1 MIVFCGHGRSGKDTA
16 AFMFSQITGL
26 KYAGSISWVHK
37 SIVAEQLSLPE
48 QIAWDTRHDN
58 RLEWRRIL
66 DDYRT
71 SDPAVLV
78 RNCTLVAP
86 ILSGI
91 RNFIELQAAMAE
103 GLIKIAV
110 WVERPGI
117 AIDPT
122 VTYNSSNCTHVL
134 NNSGD
139 LSHLKLQL
147 IELANATGLNRS

>member
-1 MIVFCGHGRSGKDTA
+1 MIAFCGHGRAGKDTA
-16 AFMFSQITGL
+16 AFLFSQITGL

-37 SIVAEQLSLPE
+37 SIVAAKLNLPD
-48 QIAWDTRHDN
+48 QIAWDTRHN
-58 RLEWRRIL
+58 SRLEWRRIL
-66 DDYRT
+66 DDYRAG
-71 SDPAVLV
+71 DPAILV

-134 NNSGD
+134 RNTGD
-139 LSHLKLQL
+139 LDDLKHQLKL
-147 IELANATGLNRS
+147 LADATVLRV

>member
-37 SIVAEQLSLPE
+37 SIVAQELNLPE

-66 DDYRT
+66 DNFREH
-71 SDPAVLV
+71 DPAILV
-78 RNCTLVAP
+78 RNCIAIAP

-91 RNFIELQAAMAE
+91 RNYVELQAAMDE
-103 GLIKIAV
+103 GLIKIAI
-110 WVERPGI
+110 WVSRPGI
-117 AIDPT
+117 ANDPT

-134 NNSGD
+134 SNSGD
-139 LSHLKLQL
+139 LSNLKLQL
-147 IELANATGLNRS
+147 IALASEASLI